1 MVRLAQNCA
10 CFHLQNC
17 SLITNR
23 IYRYFM
29 DYSIHNELKLGLGMD
44 LTALLYAA
52 TIAFKDNKEREYY
65 AK

>member
-1 MVRLAQNCA
+1 
-10 CFHLQNC
+10 
-17 SLITNR
+17 
-23 IYRYFM
+23 M